1 MSKHIE
7 DKIWTLRK
15 DGDSNGHI
23 HTINKR
29 NINVYYYSNMNDPSS
44 IIDFDISRSD
54 ARLLARRI
62 LECLDE
68 TK

>member
-1 MSKHIE
+1 MPKHMENKTWMI
-7 DKIWTLRK
+7 RK
-15 DGDSNGHI
+15 EGDSNGHI
-23 HTINKR
+23 HTIDKR
-29 NINVYYYSNMNDPSS
+29 NINVYYYGDINNPSS

-54 ARLLARRI
+54 ARILARRI